1 MSNKPSKIKINVTKI
16 LKQYLYRGENGVYL
30 NAAVWPNKDG
40 TGQYGDTHYIVQEL
54 PKEARDKG
62 ERGPIIGNLRLETEE
77 GSASTRS
84 KPKSKSTAPDP
95 VKESMEDDGDSVPF

>member
-62 ERGPIIGNLRLETEE
+62 ERGNIIGNLRLEMEG
-77 GSASTRS
+77 GSAS
-84 KPKSKSTAPDP
+84 KPKSKSTVPDP
-95 VKESMEDDGDSVPF
+95 VQKSMEDDGDTVPF